1 MSNKAIFLDRDDT
14 LINDP
19 GYINDPDQ
27 VSLLDGAAEALAQL
41 KKMGYLLVIVSNQ
54 SGVARGIVTEKAL
67 AKIHKRLEELLAAQ
81 NVFLDK
87 IYYCPYHPEGAV
99 QKYRK
104 ESNLR
109 KPKPGM
115 LTKAAKELDLDLT
128 RSWTVGD
135 SLRDVNAGFAAG
147 CKTILVNHNPD
158 LECPK
163 PSDPKPDYRAVNLK
177 EAVNIIKKHNSSN
190 KSSTEVEEVV
200 PQQQTKID
208 QIEEDNMETIQAPE
222 KIETQTDKI
231 EPDANQQ
238 LLSEILTQLK
248 GMQRQEMFDEFS
260 MPRLMCHVVQV
271 MAIFCLFAGLYFVI
285 DPEGKS
291 DSVLI
296 SLSFAAVFQIMALTF
311 YMMHSRK

>member
-1 MSNKAIFLDRDDT
+1 MSNKAIFLGRDDT
-14 LINDP
+14 LIKGP

-27 VSLLDGAAEALAQL
+27 VSLLGGAADALAQL
-41 KKMGYLLVIVSNQ
+41 KKMGYMLVVVSNQ

-67 AKIHKRLEELLAAQ
+67 AKIHKRLEDLLAAQ
-81 NVFLDK
+81 KVFLDK
-87 IYYCPYHPEGAV
+87 IYYCPYHPEGV
-99 QKYRK
+99 VKKYRK

-109 KPKPGM
+109 KPSPGM
-115 LTKAAKELDLDLT
+115 LTKAARQLDIDLT
-128 RSWTVGD
+128 QSWAIGD
-135 SLRDVNAGFAAG
+135 NIRDVTAGFAAG

-158 LECPK
+158 LDCPK

-177 EAVNIIKKHNSSN
+177 EVVNIIKKYNSSN
-190 KSSTEVEEVV
+190 NLKTVAEVV
-200 PQQQTKID
+200 EPQQQTQID
-208 QIEEDNMETIQAPE
+208 QIGEDNMETIQTPE
-222 KIETQTDKI
+222 KIETRTSETNSD
-231 EPDANQQ
+231 DSQQ
-238 LLSEILTQLK
+238 LLAGILKQLK
-248 GMQRQEMFDEFS
+248 SMQRQEMFDEFS

-285 DPEGKS
+285 DPKGKS

>member
-14 LINDP
+14 LIDDP

-27 VSLLDGAAEALAQL
+27 VILLDGVPEALTEL

-54 SGVARGIVTEKAL
+54 SGVARGIVTENVL
-67 AKIHKRLEELLAAQ
+67 AKIHKRLESLLAAQ

-87 IYYCPYHPEGAV
+87 IYYCPYHPEGVV

-109 KPKPGM
+109 KPNPGM
-115 LTKAAKELDLDLT
+115 LTQAAEELDIDLT
-128 RSWTVGD
+128 QSWAVGD
-135 SLRDVNAGFAAG
+135 SLRDVTAGFAVG

-158 LECPK
+158 LDCPK

-177 EAVNIIKKHNSSN
+177 EVANIIKKHNSLKPS
-190 KSSTEVEEVV
+190 EAEIIEP
-200 PQQQTKID
+200 PQQIEIN
-208 QIEEDNMETIQAPE
+208 QIGEDNMETIQAPE
-222 KIETQTDKI
+222 KIETQTDETK
-231 EPDANQQ
+231 PDNSQQ
-238 LLSEILTQLK
+238 LLADILTQLK
-248 GMQRQEMFDEFS
+248 SMQRQEMFDEFS

-291 DSVLI
+291 HSVLI
-296 SLSFAAVFQIMALTF
+296 SLGFAAVFQIMALTF

>member
-14 LINDP
+14 LIDDP

-27 VSLLDGAAEALAQL
+27 VSLLNGAAEALTQL
-41 KKMGYLLVIVSNQ
+41 KNMGYLLVVVSNQ
-54 SGVARGIVTEKAL
+54 SGVARGIVTEKVL
-67 AKIHKRLEELLAAQ
+67 TKIHKRLEDLLAAQ
-81 NVFLDK
+81 KVFLDK
-87 IYYCPYHPEGAV
+87 IYYCPYHPEGVV

-109 KPKPGM
+109 KPNPGM
-115 LTKAAKELDLDLT
+115 LTKAAGELDIDLDQ
-128 RSWTVGD
+128 SWAVGD
-135 SLRDVNAGFAAG
+135 NIRDVNAGFAAG

-158 LECPK
+158 LDCPK

-177 EAVNIIKKHNSSN
+177 EVVNIIKKHNSSN
-190 KSSTEVEEVV
+190 HSTTKVVE
-200 PQQQTKID
+200 PQQQTQID
-208 QIEEDNMETIQAPE
+208 QIGEDNMETMQAPE

-231 EPDANQQ
+231 ESDDSQQ
-238 LLSEILTQLK
+238 LLADILIQLK
-248 GMQRQEMFDEFS
+248 SMQRQEMFDEFS

-271 MAIFCLFAGLYFVI
+271 VAIFCLFAGLYFVI